1 MRLNLPLFSFKSKI
15 IYMTIEF
22 HTTFG
27 KVSEKIINEIRN
39 EIINISHISKNIT
52 RAEVLMKEDKNIVPT
67 ENKICEIRL
76 TVFGDNLVAHA
87 RTENFKDSAKD
98 ALKDLKRM
106 VKQQIKKN
114 KEASNQVISSVKV

>member
-1 MRLNLPLFSFKSKI
+1 
-15 IYMTIEF
+15 MTIEF

-27 KVSEKIINEIRN
+27 KVSEKIITEIRN
-39 EIINISHISKNIT
+39 EIIDLTHFSKNIT
-52 RAEVLMKEDKNIVPT
+52 RAEVLMKEDKTIIPS

-76 TVFGDNLVAHA
+76 TVYGDNLIAHA

-106 VKQQIKKN
+106 VKQQLKKIK
-114 KEASNQVISSVKV
+114 EPPDQVISSVKV

>member
-1 MRLNLPLFSFKSKI
+1 
-15 IYMTIEF
+15 MTIEF

>member
-1 MRLNLPLFSFKSKI
+1 
-15 IYMTIEF
+15 MTIEF

-39 EIINISHISKNIT
+39 EIINLSHISKNIT